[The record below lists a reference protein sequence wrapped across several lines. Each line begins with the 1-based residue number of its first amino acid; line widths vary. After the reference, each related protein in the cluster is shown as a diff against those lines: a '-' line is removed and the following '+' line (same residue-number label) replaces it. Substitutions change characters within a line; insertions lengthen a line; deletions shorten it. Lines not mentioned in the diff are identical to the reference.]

1 MKAIFTIEYWN
12 QKLYTENYKFHSL
25 HLMRLAIYVYLL
37 YISIILLPNAANIW
51 GPDSM
56 VYPYP
61 VDVYSTS
68 FLFNLLFH
76 PAIAPYFYWIL
87 FLQMIFLVLGIF
99 SIYPRLSAVMIYILT
114 SNLSNRMYMMN
125 TAGEQLLLLLLFY
138 LMFFSVKEE
147 KKTEFQHL
155 INNIAAMAC
164 FFQLVMLYFFSGIYK
179 LYGPEWL
186 NGSALFLTIM
196 MDEFSHPLIKNNLI
210 ENNFLLTMG
219 TYVTLIYQLVF
230 PLIIWFKN
238 IRKYFLLIGLILHF
252 SIAIILGIFDFGIIM
267 MISYLMYIENEKA
280 RSILTGFKN
289 LSFKRNRN

>member
-1 MKAIFTIEYWN
+1 MKSIFNIAFWN
-12 QKLYTENYKFHSL
+12 EKLYNENYKFHSL

-37 YISIILLPNAANIW
+37 YISLILLPNAANIW

-76 PAIAPYFYWIL
+76 PSIAPYFYWIL
-87 FLQMIFLVLGIF
+87 FLQIVFLVIGIF

-125 TAGEQLLLLLLFY
+125 TAGEQLLLLLLFF
-138 LMFFSVKEE
+138 LMFFSVKDE
-147 KKTEFQHL
+147 KKTELQHL
-155 INNIAAMAC
+155 INNVAAMAC
-164 FFQLVMLYFFSGIYK
+164 FFQLVILYFFSGIYK

-196 MDEFSHPLIKNNLI
+196 MDEFSHPWIKNNLT
-210 ENNFLLTMG
+210 ENNLFLIIG
-219 TYVTLIYQLVF
+219 TYITLGYQLIF
-230 PLIIWFKN
+230 PIIIWLKKL
-238 IRKYFLLIGLILHF
+238 RKYFLWVGLILHF
-252 SIAIILGIFDFGIIM
+252 SIAIVLGIFDFGIIM
-267 MISYLMYIENEKA
+267 MIAYLMYLENEKA
-280 RSILTGFKN
+280 RNILTGFRN
-289 LSFKRNRN
+289 FSFKKIV